1 MYPDNINQTEEE
13 EKRKFKKKSESST
26 HRFFNEIN
34 ENIVTNS
41 VGVVG
46 SSIECTV
53 RAIVIVSHVL

>member
-1 MYPDNINQTEEE
+1 MYPDNIIQTEEE